1 MFYSQAMTEVDLIVP
16 AKNLLAVTDELADQG
31 VFHQVDTSYMSSETG
46 PDSAH
51 SWQQKAATYAAME
64 RQLLATMQVLSV
76 TQGTPPPADELT
88 MIEIEVVRSLIEQ
101 IGQEVQAVSE
111 QRATCQKRL
120 EQLESYLRQLEPL
133 ADLDLDLSTLR
144 HPHHIFSMLGV
155 IPAANL
161 ERLQTSLAR
170 TPFVLLTLRQDH
182 TKPVVWLAGAKRDAD
197 ILERAARSAY
207 LNPLSLPN
215 FHHGTVPEII
225 ESLHTAIER
234 ARQHLAEQ
242 EAEIKVLHETYQQ
255 RIQLVLWRVRASWM
269 MTEAI
274 AHFGKLRHTYLI
286 IGWVPTSH
294 IADLTQHLKQVSEEI
309 LIDTNPTRRNNA
321 QQNIPVALS
330 NSGILGTF
338 QPLVTTYAQPR
349 YEEVDPTVLIAL
361 TFPLLYGAMFGDVG
375 HGLMLALLGWLVG
388 SRKIQAL
395 RSMASLGAIIMAC
408 GVMATVFGFLY
419 GSVFGKE
426 NLLPALWIRPMDNIM
441 QILLIAVGLGIV
453 LLSTGFLLN
462 ILNAWVTRDW
472 GRLFFDHNGIAGF
485 VLYWSLLGLGAGAF
499 IDGFPILPIMFVI
512 PAVGAGMAVMFSEV
526 LKHLVENHRPLVDGG
541 PGTYVIQAI
550 FELFETLISL
560 LSNSLSYVRIGA
572 FAVAHGGLSAV
583 IFILAEMAGSP
594 HSVGYWI
601 VILLGQLFIV
611 GFEGLIVGIQ
621 TMRLEYYEFFSKFF
635 SGGGMR
641 YEPLT
646 LLPPAD
652 E

>member
-1 MFYSQAMTEVDLIVP
+1 MFYSQAMTEVELIVP
-16 AKNLLAVTDELADQG
+16 AKNLLAVTDELVGQG

-51 SWQQKAATYAAME
+51 SWQQKATTYTALE
-64 RQLLATMQVLSV
+64 RQLLVAMQVLNV
-76 TQGTPPPADELT
+76 TEGTPPSADELT
-88 MIEIEVVRSLIEQ
+88 LVEIEVVRPLIEQ
-101 IGQEVQAVSE
+101 IGQEVQAASE
-111 QRATCQKRL
+111 QRATRQKRL
-120 EQLESYLRQLEPL
+120 ERLESYLHQLEPL
-133 ADLDLDLSTLR
+133 AGLDLDINALR

-170 TPFVLLTLRQDH
+170 TPFVLLTLRQDS
-182 TKPVVWLAGAKRDAD
+182 TKPLVWLVGAKRDAD

-207 LNPLSLPN
+207 LNPLNLPDI
-215 FHHGTVPEII
+215 HHGTVPEII

-242 EAEIKVLHETYQQ
+242 EAEIKTLHETYQQ
-255 RIQLVLWRVRASWM
+255 RLQLVLWRVRASWM
-269 MTEAI
+269 IAEAI

-286 IGWVPTSH
+286 IGWVPVSRV
-294 IADLTQHLKQVSEEI
+294 ADLTQRLKQVSEDI
-309 LIDTNPTRRNNA
+309 LIDVKPTQRNNP
-321 QQNIPVALS
+321 QQNVPVALS
-330 NSGILGTF
+330 GAGILGTF

-361 TFPLLYGAMFGDVG
+361 TFPLIYGAMFGDVG
-375 HGLMLALLGWLVG
+375 HGLMLTLLGWLVG

-395 RSMASLGAIIMAC
+395 RSMASLGAIIMTC
-408 GVMATVFGFLY
+408 GLAATAFGFLY

-426 NLLPALWIRPMDNIM
+426 NLLPALWFRPMDNIM
-441 QILLIAVGLGIV
+441 QILLIAIGLGVV

-462 ILNAWVTRDW
+462 IWNAWVARDW

-485 VLYWSLLGLGAGAF
+485 VLYWSLIGIGAGAF
-499 IDGFPILPIMFVI
+499 VSGFPVPSTVFAI
-512 PAVGAGMAVMFSEV
+512 PAAGAGFVVMFSEV
-526 LKHLVENHRPLVDGG
+526 LKHLVEKHRPLIDGG
-541 PGTYVIQAI
+541 PGTYAIQAV

-560 LSNSLSYVRIGA
+560 LSNSLSYVRVGA

-583 IFILAEMAGSP
+583 IFLLADMAGSP
-594 HSVGYWI
+594 RSVGYWI

-641 YEPLT
+641 YKPLT

-652 E
+652 K